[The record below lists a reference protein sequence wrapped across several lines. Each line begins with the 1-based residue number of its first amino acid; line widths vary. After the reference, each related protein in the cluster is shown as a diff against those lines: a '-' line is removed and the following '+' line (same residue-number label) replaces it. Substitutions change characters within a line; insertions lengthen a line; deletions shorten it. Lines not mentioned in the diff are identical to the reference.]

1 MKLIET
7 PWAETALWKMAEN
20 LPNLLLEMA
29 KDRPLELLK
38 RIERTVEKALNWKE
52 TAIKNGADEH
62 EANEIMIDLLNP
74 SWCPP
79 NPPQGLVS
87 EAKMR
92 NIITTLTKLSKDEN

>member
-1 MKLIET
+1 MRAIET
-7 PWAETALWKMAEN
+7 PFAEIALWKMAEN

-38 RIERTVEKALNWKE
+38 RIERTLEKALDWKE
-52 TAIKNGADEH
+52 TAIKNGADEQ

-87 EAKMR
+87 ETKMR
-92 NIITTLTKLSKDEN
+92 SIITTLRKLSKDDN